1 MTISQTKPLPAEPA
15 AVRRPNR
22 ILVVD
27 DDPAACELMHEILT
41 AAEMDCVTMTDS
53 RQAADRLV
61 HEKFDAIFLDERMP
75 DLEGIEL
82 VRLVRATGLNRSTP
96 IVMITGEQDRTLLG
110 RAFEAG
116 VNFFL
121 FKPIERHR
129 ILRLIRVSED
139 SIQREA
145 RRFNRVKLQCNVAL
159 ECEARRVTGTTLD
172 ISLGGLFVRASQALP
187 VGASVIVKLEIRA
200 GQAPLRFGARVVRV
214 SGEDCMG
221 LQLDSGPS
229 DDHRA
234 LQEFLLPHVLADR
247 TR

>member
-1 MTISQTKPLPAEPA
+1 VAK
-15 AVRRPNR
+15 RPNHV
-22 ILVVD
+22 LVVD
-27 DDPAACELMHEILT
+27 DDAAACELMHEILT
-41 AAEMDCVTMTDS
+41 AAEMDCITMTDS
-53 RQAADRLV
+53 RQAAARLV
-61 HEKFDAIFLDERMP
+61 REKFDAIFLDERMP
-75 DLEGIEL
+75 ELDGIEL

-96 IVMITGEQDRTLLG
+96 IVMITGEEDRTLLG

-129 ILRLIRVSED
+129 ILRLIRVSEA

-159 ECEARRVTGTTLD
+159 ECESKRVAGTTLD

-187 VGASVIVKLEIRA
+187 VGASVIVKLEIRT
-200 GQAPLRFGARVVRV
+200 GQPPLRFVARVVRV

-221 LQLDSGPS
+221 LQLDNAPS
-229 DDHRA
+229 ADQRA
-234 LQEFLLPHVLADR
+234 LQEFLLPHVLAER
-247 TR
+247 IR